1 MAVEHRRRAGS
12 GPGAGHVPRTGLILF
27 SIVAVLSAVVGL
39 YSLWSFWPE
48 VGQGE
53 ESSGSQ
59 DVSWFGWNLTLSREF
74 LFFLSVALAG
84 TLGGLIHTIR
94 SFAWYVGNRDLKW
107 SWVPF
112 NLLLPVVG
120 ALAGTVFYLVLRAGL
135 FSPSTSVDNASPF
148 GFAAIAVLAGLFSQQ
163 AFEKLRLIARDVF
176 TEEPKGADPVA
187 RDGE

>member
-1 MAVEHRRRAGS
+1 MAEEPRRRAGS
-12 GPGAGHVPRTGLILF
+12 GPGAGYVARGGLILF
-27 SIVAVLSAVVGL
+27 SSLAVAVSVVGL

-48 VGQGE
+48 VGPGE
-53 ESSGSQ
+53 DSSGSQ
-59 DVSWFGWNLTLSREF
+59 DVSWFTWNLSLSREF
-74 LFFLSVALAG
+74 LFFLAVALAG
-84 TLGGLIHTIR
+84 ALGGLIHTIR
-94 SFAWYVGNRDLKW
+94 SFAWYVGNRNLKW

-176 TEEPKGADPVA
+176 TDEPKGVDSVGPN
-187 RDGE
+187 GE